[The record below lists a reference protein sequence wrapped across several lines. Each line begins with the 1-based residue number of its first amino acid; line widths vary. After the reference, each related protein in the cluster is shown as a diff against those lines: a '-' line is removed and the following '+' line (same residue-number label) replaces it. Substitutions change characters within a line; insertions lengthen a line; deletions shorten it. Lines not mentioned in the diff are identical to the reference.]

1 MIPASRPC
9 SRNTVRR
16 FSIALVSALAF
27 AHATFAQWQVVS
39 SNKEPGAVPGVE
51 HRKIILRNSDKG
63 VNATIDLAIFSPET
77 IALRVIDNASGS
89 ESLSEAMPRG
99 KCAAG
104 VNGGYF
110 DPNFK
115 PIGLRMIDGATTS
128 LLTRARLLTGV
139 LCASPR
145 GVAIL
150 RLAEFSN
157 RRKYDAAIES
167 GPFLVDG
174 GTGVK
179 SLDDRRSA
187 RRTFAAVARGGKAAL
202 GISSALTLAQTGAVL
217 ANRSLAN
224 DFRISR
230 AMNLDGGSSSAFW
243 FRRDD
248 GSVFSISE
256 DKNVRDFVCVVEK

>member
-1 MIPASRPC
+1 
-9 SRNTVRR
+9 VRR
-16 FSIALVSALAF
+16 LSVALVAAFALAHAAF
-27 AHATFAQWQVVS
+27 AEWQVVS
-39 SNKEPGAVPGVE
+39 ANNEPGAVRGVE
-51 HRKIILRNSDKG
+51 HRQIVLRNVDKG
-63 VNATIDLAIFSPET
+63 ANVTIDLALFSPET
-77 IALRVIDNASGS
+77 TTLRVIDNASGS
-89 ESLSEAMPRG
+89 ENLAEAMARG

-128 LLTRARLLTGV
+128 PLTRARLLTGV

-145 GVAIL
+145 GIAIL

-157 RRKYDAAIES
+157 RRKCGAAIES

-179 SLDDRRSA
+179 SLNDRRSA
-187 RRTFAAVARGGKAAL
+187 RRTFAAVTRGGKAAF
-202 GISSALTLAQTGAVL
+202 GTSSELTLAQTGAVL

-224 DFRISR
+224 DFRIWR

-243 FRRDD
+243 FRKDD
-248 GSVFSISE
+248 GRIFSISE
-256 DKNVRDFVCVVEK
+256 DKAVRDFVGVVEK